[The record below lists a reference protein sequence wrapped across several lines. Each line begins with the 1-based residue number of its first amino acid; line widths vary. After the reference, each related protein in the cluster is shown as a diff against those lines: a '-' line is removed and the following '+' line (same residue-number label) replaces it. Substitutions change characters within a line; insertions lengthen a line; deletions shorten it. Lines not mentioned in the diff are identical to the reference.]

1 MSGSEERDGGVL
13 VPVADT
19 STANETVRYAVETY
33 EGADLHF
40 ISVVSN
46 FRSRGSKK
54 EDAENLLEKARVWAE
69 ETDPDASVRFE
80 VVETNSYLFGPGE
93 YAEVFAEYA
102 EEHGI
107 GRVVLD
113 PEYRASATSPVL
125 QPLKN
130 EIRGYEGLVLEEAPV
145 ERPTRQASLLTRGG
159 VSRFAAVFVLS
170 YGFYLALGSFST
182 FDIVTGGV
190 TAAVVA
196 ATLQRVSFE
205 TSPTARR
212 LPGLGLRLLLYI
224 PYLLWEIVVANI
236 QVAYVVLHP
245 DLPIDPSVE
254 RFEAAVWGGAAVTTL
269 ANSIT
274 LTPGTL
280 TVEAN
285 GRELHV
291 HALTE
296 SSRDGLLEGSLERAV
311 RFVFYGREA
320 MSYPRPKERDGDGD
334 GD

>member
-1 MSGSEERDGGVL
+1 MSESEERTGVL

-19 STANETVRYAVETY
+19 STADETVRYAVETY
-33 EGADLHF
+33 GDAELHF
-40 ISVVSN
+40 VSVVSS
-46 FRSRGSKK
+46 FRRRGDRR
-54 EDAENLLEKARVWAE
+54 EEAESLLEKARIWAE
-69 ETDPDASVRFE
+69 ETNPDASVRFE
-80 VVETNSYLFGPGE
+80 VLETKSYLFGP
-93 YAEVFAEYA
+93 AEHAEIFAEYA
-102 EEHGI
+102 EQNGV

-113 PEYRASATSPVL
+113 PEYRVSATSPTL
-125 QPLKN
+125 QPLSD
-130 EIRGYEGLVLEEAPV
+130 EIRGYDLLLERAPI
-145 ERPTRQASLLTRGG
+145 ERPTRRPSLLTRGG
-159 VSRFAAVFVLS
+159 ASRLATLFILS

-196 ATLQRVSFE
+196 VTLEHVSFQ

-212 LPGLGLRLLLYI
+212 IPGLFLRLFVYV
-224 PYLLWEIVVANI
+224 PYLVSQIVVANF

-254 RFEAAVWGGAAVTTL
+254 EFEAAVWGGAAVTTL

-280 TVEAN
+280 TVEAD
-285 GRELHV
+285 GRHLQV
-291 HALTE
+291 HALTKTARE
-296 SSRDGLLEGSLERAV
+296 DLLEGSLERAV

-320 MSYPRPKERDGDGD
+320 MDYLKPKERRGEQND
-334 GD
+334 

>member
-1 MSGSEERDGGVL
+1 MSESEERDDSVL

-33 EGADLHF
+33 EDSDLHF
-40 ISVVSN
+40 VSVISN
-46 FRSRGSKK
+46 FRRRESKK
-54 EDAENLLEKARVWAE
+54 EDAEKLLEKARVWAE
-69 ETDPDASVRFE
+69 ETDPEASVRFE
-80 VVETNSYLFGPGE
+80 VLETNSYLFGPAE

-102 EEHGI
+102 EGHGI

-113 PEYRASATSPVL
+113 PAYRASATSPVL
-125 QPLKN
+125 QPLRS
-130 EIRGYEGLVLEEAPV
+130 EIRGYEGLVLEDVPV

-159 VSRFAAVFVLS
+159 VSRFATVFLLS
-170 YGFYLALGSFST
+170 YGFYLVLGSFST
-182 FDIVTGGV
+182 FDIVTGFV
-190 TAAVVA
+190 TASIVAV
-196 ATLQRVSFE
+196 TLQRVSFE
-205 TSPTARR
+205 TSPTVRR
-212 LPGLGLRLLLYI
+212 IPGLGLRLFLYV
-224 PYLLWEIVVANI
+224 PYLLAQIVVANF

-296 SSRDGLLEGSLERAV
+296 SSSEDLLEGSLERAV

-320 MSYPRPKERDGDGD
+320 MNYPKPKERGDDGD
-334 GD
+334 